1 LEAARVAALRGHEV
15 VLFEREHQLGGL
27 VPLAALVN
35 DLELKDLIGLV
46 RYLTLQIT
54 KLRVTIRL
62 GKEVNA
68 SEIGGLKPDVVILA
82 AGGKPAIVEIPGING
97 RNVIRSSALHR
108 TLKIYGRLLG
118 PKALEWFTR
127 FWMPI
132 GKRVVIMGGAIQGCE
147 LAEFFVKRH
156 RKVTIVDTNEVLG
169 EGMTEDNRRRLFRW
183 LDEKGVAMFTGVK
196 YEEIMGN
203 GLVITDKE
211 GKRIT
216 LESDTVMLIDPL
228 QPDTEFIK
236 NLEEAAPE
244 VYAIGDFREPHLI
257 AEAITDG
264 WKIGHRI

>member
-1 LEAARVAALRGHEV
+1 V
-15 VLFEREHQLGGL
+15 VLFEREHKLGGL

-35 DLELKDLIGLV
+35 DLELKDLVGLV

-68 SEIGGLKPDVVILA
+68 SVIEEFKPDVVILA
-82 AGGKPAIVEIPGING
+82 AGGKPAVVEIPGING
-97 RNVIRSSALHR
+97 RNVIRNSTLHR

-132 GKRVVIMGGAIQGCE
+132 GKRVVIIGGAIQGCE
-147 LAEFFVKRH
+147 LAEFLVKRH
-156 RKVTIVDTNEVLG
+156 RKVTIADTNEALG
-169 EGMTEDNRRRLFRW
+169 EGMTVDNQRRLFRW
-183 LDEKGVAMFTGVK
+183 LDEKGVAMFTRVK
-196 YEEIMGN
+196 YEEITGK

-211 GKRIT
+211 GKRTT
-216 LESDTVMLIDPL
+216 LESDTIVLIDSL
-228 QPDTEFIK
+228 QPNTELIK
-236 NLEEAAPE
+236 SLEGAAPE
-244 VYAIGDFREPHLI
+244 VYAIGDCREPHLT